1 MSDCDRQKN
10 NKKPIDDRS
19 TITVTTGVMSFK
31 PIGNGLVINYRNH
44 HDCHNIFWSKAGR
57 YEARQCIIN
66 IYVVGMIYV
75 FIDMGNAIKALHDK

>member
-31 PIGNGLVINYRNH
+31 PIGNGLVITNATATTAI
-44 HDCHNIFWSKAGR
+44 IFFDLR
-57 YEARQCIIN
+57 L
-66 IYVVGMIYV
+66 VGMRQ
-75 FIDMGNAIKALHDK
+75 GNALLISTSLV